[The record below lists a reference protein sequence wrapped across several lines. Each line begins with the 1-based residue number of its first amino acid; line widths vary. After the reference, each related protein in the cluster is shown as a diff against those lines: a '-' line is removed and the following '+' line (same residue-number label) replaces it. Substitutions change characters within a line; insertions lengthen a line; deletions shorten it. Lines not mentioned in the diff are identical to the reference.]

1 MTRSGLLAGSALWI
15 MASAAAAQE
24 AYFIQIEAHPALT
37 VAEDRARAFAARLS
51 DVNGFSLGGGWYGIA
66 LGPFTED
73 EANAQRLALRR
84 QGLIPSDSFVEE
96 AEEYAQRFWP
106 VGAGAIRTPEP
117 APQGD
122 GAEEAQV
129 VPEPEAAPEP
139 QIEEPQE
146 TVAEARRSEQAL
158 TREDREALQVAL
170 QWAGFYQGR
179 IDAAFGRG
187 TRGAMAAFQEAN
199 NFEVTGVLTTRQ
211 RAELFRQYNAVLDG
225 MGLERVTDR
234 RAGIAMEIPTGVVAF
249 DRAESPFVHYAPTG
263 AVPEAQVLLISE
275 PGDRRTLYG
284 LYEIMQTLEI
294 VPVEGA
300 RERSG
305 DSFTLTGEN
314 GRIVSHT
321 EARVADGAIKGFTL
335 VWPAGDEERRSRVLA
350 RMQESFERLEG
361 VVLDPATLSEEEQA
375 IDLVAGLQVRQPKN
389 VASGFFADARGRVL
403 TAERAV
409 EACGRITLDELT
421 EAQVVARENGMA
433 LLEPQSPLAPRD
445 VPVFRTEAPRLQSEV
460 AISGFSYGGVLGAP
474 TLTFGTL
481 ADIRGLDGEEGIK
494 RLAVASRPGDA
505 GGPVL
510 DGGGA
515 VVGMVTPVTDAGRQL
530 PEDVS
535 FATASARLVAFSEGA
550 GVAVSRGEGELSM
563 APEDLTQ
570 IARSITVLVEC
581 WE

>member
-117 APQGD
+117 QGD
-122 GAEEAQV
+122 GTEEAQV

-294 VPVEGA
+294 VPVDGA

-314 GRIVSHT
+314 SRIVSHT

-375 IDLVAGLQVRQPKN
+375 IDLVAGLQVRQPKT

-515 VVGMVTPVTDAGRQL
+515 VVGMVTPVTDEGRQL